1 MFLLS
6 RLILDISIITSTKW
20 VHKSMNTKI
29 NRKKK
34 KHFCSFAEIWT
45 NCFNTFF
52 LKSNSEL
59 NLQDGCGFVCMSVFH
74 LKHLT
79 SYFTCLSV
87 CGWIPKYVLHVCA
100 QHYEA
105 MVSWKPHT
113 SSSEIWKLSAHRGGL
128 SKVVQL
134 PVRPWFSSESIYRAL
149 PLPPPDRKEDD
160 RVCMSYQR
168 SALLP
173 SRFFNINTVSSTY
186 SDQHI
191 WSVWQQLSASRHVDM
206 VKITW

>member
-1 MFLLS
+1 M
-6 RLILDISIITSTKW
+6 STQIYKY
-20 VHKSMNTKI
+20 KNKQEK
-29 NRKKK
+29 KKK

-45 NCFNTFF
+45 NCFNTF
-52 LKSNSEL
+52 LKKVIQS
-59 NLQDGCGFVCMSVFH
+59 LQDGCGFVCMSVFH

-134 PVRPWFSSESIYRAL
+134 PVRPWFSSASIYRAL
-149 PLPPPDRKEDD
+149 PLPPPDRTEDD

>member
-20 VHKSMNTKI
+20 VHKFINTKI

-34 KHFCSFAEIWT
+34 RNIFVHLQKFEQTALIH
-45 NCFNTFF
+45 
-52 LKSNSEL
+52 LKKKSNSES

-160 RVCMSYQR
+160 RVW
-168 SALLP
+168 LP
-173 SRFFNINTVSSTY
+173 TISTSSK
-186 SDQHI
+186 QI
-191 WSVWQQLSASRHVDM
+191 L
-206 VKITW
+206 